1 MVHHSSRHS
10 GRRGAPIRNL
20 TELKKIPGSPHSR
33 RPGMT
38 FGSAQQDVDG
48 RVNSGHDD
56 GGSAMNSLVIA
67 RSDSDEAIQPALAA
81 RYELDCF
88 ASLAMT
94 M

>member
-33 RPGMT
+33 RPGMA

-56 GGSAMNSLVIA
+56 GEGVGHELSPSLRGATATKQSSPRLLRAMNWI
-67 RSDSDEAIQPALAA
+67 
-81 RYELDCF
+81 
-88 ASLAMT
+88 ASLRSQ
-94 M
+94 